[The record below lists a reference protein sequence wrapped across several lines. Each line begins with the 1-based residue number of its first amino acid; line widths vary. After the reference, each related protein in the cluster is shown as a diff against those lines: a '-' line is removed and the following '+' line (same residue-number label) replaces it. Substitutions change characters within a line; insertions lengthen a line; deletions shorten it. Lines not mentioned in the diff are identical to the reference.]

1 MEMKTRFVRNVL
13 LGVLAGSA
21 LLATASDG
29 ERLVVPVAFGRGLNT
44 AQPGNEINHAILPQ
58 AINVAEG
65 GVLSFVVSG
74 FHQIRIYKDARASD
88 IHVPLEGVFVNDP
101 NMMPVYDGMLP
112 AGGPTGLP
120 VVANPSNANNRVE
133 SVTLTE
139 PGTYLVI
146 CNVRQHFIDG
156 MHGTINVT
164 PRAGELVNR

>member
-65 GVLSFVVSG
+65 GVLSW
-74 FHQIRIYKDARASD
+74 
-88 IHVPLEGVFVNDP
+88 
-101 NMMPVYDGMLP
+101 
-112 AGGPTGLP
+112 
-120 VVANPSNANNRVE
+120 
-133 SVTLTE
+133 
-139 PGTYLVI
+139 
-146 CNVRQHFIDG
+146 
-156 MHGTINVT
+156 
-164 PRAGELVNR
+164 

>member
-1 MEMKTRFVRNVL
+1 MKTRFVRNIL

-29 ERLVVPVAFGRGLNT
+29 ERFVVPVAFGRGLNT
-44 AQPGNEINHAILPQ
+44 AQPNNEMNHVILPQ
-58 AINVAEG
+58 AANVAEG
-65 GVLSFVVSG
+65 GVLHFMVSG
-74 FHQIRIYKDARASD
+74 FHHIRIYKDAQASD

-101 NMMPVYDGMLP
+101 NMTPVYDGMLP

-120 VVANPSNANNRVE
+120 LVGNPSNANNRVE

-156 MHGTINVT
+156 MHGTIRVA
-164 PRAGELVNR
+164 PRAGEIVNR